1 MMNVANLVWV
11 AEKVLNADGQNLFQ
25 WMLDRGDTTA
35 AKSFLVAVLNDRIL
49 TGYSPNRILL
59 VDGAE
64 YYNVLE
70 LSPVLYPQQC
80 RSVQT

>member
-1 MMNVANLVWV
+1 MWV
-11 AEKVLNADGQNLFQ
+11 AERILNIDGQNLFQ
-25 WMLDRGDTTA
+25 RMLDKGDTIA
-35 AKSFLVAVLNDRIL
+35 AKSFLVAVLNDRIT
-49 TGYSPNRILL
+49 TGFSENRIHL

-70 LSPVLYPQQC
+70 LSPVLYPQQY